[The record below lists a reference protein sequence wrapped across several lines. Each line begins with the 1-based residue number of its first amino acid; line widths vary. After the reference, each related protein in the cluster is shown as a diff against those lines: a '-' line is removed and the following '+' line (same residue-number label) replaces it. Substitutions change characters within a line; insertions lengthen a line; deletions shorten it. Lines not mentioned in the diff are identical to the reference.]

1 MFPVNFPVN
10 SPFNGLQDWIL
21 SCTKST
27 ASSSVA
33 ADLRELRCGRR
44 SWGELFFLLQNQHRQ
59 WCSRVDAWTSAELNM
74 PQLNYLAMWWP
85 GIYIYKHYIVVSNL
99 SICLSIYLSIY
110 NWWML
115 RLFPRRFAGRASGW
129 MWIGSPFRQGSLG
142 TTYGMMRLGSW
153 LRTKSPSCSKR

>member
-1 MFPVNFPVN
+1 M
-10 SPFNGLQDWIL
+10 GCRTG

-99 SICLSIYLSIY
+99 SICLSIYLSITGGCFDSSPGD
-110 NWWML
+110 L
-115 RLFPRRFAGRASGW
+115 LGEPADGCGLGLLSGRDHLGRPMEW
-129 MWIGSPFRQGSLG
+129 CDLDRGYGPNRQVV
-142 TTYGMMRLGSW
+142 
-153 LRTKSPSCSKR
+153 PSDKHK